1 MILNLK
7 HRGRVCSNF
16 DTRLASPKQ
25 VSKSNVS
32 SSLNFCWSKGKNMA
46 YASNAV
52 CHHFDWR
59 EEASDME
66 HLWNISRMC
75 QPKLAAESCVPF
87 DMCSIFLESEKTKY
101 IQILHIYVNPEKSYK
116 FLQIHQKSSTFGL
129 LESWVCLCLRRFISQ
144 RSFVCSLLFV
154 ISAMQRWLHRFIWE
168 LCPPHLPQHGRVT
181 RPSTSLGHH
190 TLVAWHSQILP

>member
-144 RSFVCSLLFV
+144 RSFVLLSFV
-154 ISAMQRWLHRFIWE
+154 CYFRNAK
-168 LCPPHLPQHGRVT
+168 VA
-181 RPSTSLGHH
+181 TSLHLG
-190 TLVAWHSQILP
+190 ALPAASSAARTSDKTFNISRSSHFGGMA